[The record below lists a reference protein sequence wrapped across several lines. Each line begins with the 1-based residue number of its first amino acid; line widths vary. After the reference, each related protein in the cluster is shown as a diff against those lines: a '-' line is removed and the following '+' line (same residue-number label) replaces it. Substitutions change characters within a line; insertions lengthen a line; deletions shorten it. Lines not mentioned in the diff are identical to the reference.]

1 MKPRAQLDRELDEL
15 QAMLPPWREKLRHEA
30 QFWPQ
35 FEALADAILSR
46 AATPTDREHGQRRIT
61 AMLAANQLENPP
73 HLRCHPEHGEGSAVL
88 PGKTDPSPCS
98 G

>member
-1 MKPRAQLDRELDEL
+1 MKLRAQLDRELDAL

-46 AATPTDREHGQRRIT
+46 ATTPADREHVQQRLA
-61 AMLAANQLENPP
+61 AMLAANQLEN
-73 HLRCHPEHGEGSAVL
+73 L
-88 PGKTDPSPCS
+88 SPARMS
-98 G
+98 SRA